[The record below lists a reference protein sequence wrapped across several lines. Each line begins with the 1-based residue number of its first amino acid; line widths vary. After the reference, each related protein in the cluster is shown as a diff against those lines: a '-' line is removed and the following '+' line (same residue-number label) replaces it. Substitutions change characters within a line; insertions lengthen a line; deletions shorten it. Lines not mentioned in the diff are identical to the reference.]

1 MSHAS
6 PETDTS
12 AEPVRKIPSPRM
24 MSGQLTVLT
33 ILVAMVPL
41 VCLGTLG
48 YVFHDSAY
56 RGKVRTIL
64 GEQAISAAQ
73 GVNSFLEEK
82 IANLRQEAGT
92 AGLAELSDPARLRE
106 RLHALQDAY
115 QGVFLSL
122 DILDA
127 SGLVVAGTGPTTS
140 AAAAADAPWFQQAIS
155 RPQFVSSLGMRDTQL
170 FITVRIASGQGPW
183 LLRAHLD
190 PAQVD
195 DRIRLFQPAGPGGS
209 FFLDRH
215 GAADPSA
222 SGSSTRETTAILA
235 GQVFPEGRPVVI
247 EAPDDRNDMRM
258 YGCAPVKVS
267 GGILVIHQATD
278 DVLRPLAKARLLGLA
293 IMLLGAAGIVAT
305 ALALAR
311 RTEQR
316 LLKAELTQQHMQRQ
330 LVEAG
335 KLAAIGELAAGVA
348 HEINNPLAIMMEN
361 AGWIEDLLSSD
372 DPYSDE
378 NVTEI
383 RSSLQTITIQGH
395 RCREITH
402 KLLSFARK
410 TDATARVVRV
420 NPLLEDIAGFA
431 RQKAKYREVEIRLVL
446 DPAVEDVAGSPTELQ
461 QILLNLVNNA
471 IDAIDKPGGL
481 VELHS
486 FRESDAVRITVS
498 DNGQGIPA
506 DVLPRIFDP
515 FFTTKAEGQGTG
527 LGLAICR
534 DILSRMNGT
543 ISVDSTPGKGST
555 FRIRLPLRTAV

>member
-1 MSHAS
+1 MTYAAPRTDAS
-6 PETDTS
+6 S
-12 AEPVRKIPSPRM
+12 EPAARIPSPRM
-24 MSGQLTVLT
+24 MSGQLTVLS
-33 ILVAMVPL
+33 ILVALVPL
-41 VCLGTLG
+41 ACLATLG

-56 RGKVRTIL
+56 RADARDIL
-64 GEQAISAAQ
+64 GGQAMSAAQ
-73 GVNSFLEEK
+73 SVSSFLEEK
-82 IANLRQEAGT
+82 TANLRQEAGA
-92 AGLAELSDPARLRE
+92 AGLEDMSTPGRLLD

-115 QGVFLSL
+115 QGVFLGL

-127 SGLVVAGTGPTTS
+127 AGRPVASAGVTPATGDAP
-140 AAAAADAPWFQQAIS
+140 ADPWFQQAIS
-155 RPQFVSSLGMRDTQL
+155 RPQYVSSLAARDARL
-170 FITVRIASGQGPW
+170 FIAVRITAGQSPW
-183 LLRAHLD
+183 LLRAFLD
-190 PAQVD
+190 PAQID
-195 DRIRLFQPAGPGGS
+195 DRIRLFQPPGLGGA
-209 FFLDRH
+209 FFLDRQ
-215 GAADPSA
+215 GMTSPAE
-222 SGSSTRETTAILA
+222 GGTSTRETTELLA
-235 GQVFPEGRPVVI
+235 RQVFPEGRPVVV
-247 EAPDDRNDMRM
+247 EATDTQGDKRM
-258 YGCAPVKVS
+258 FGCAPVKAS
-267 GGILVIHQATD
+267 GGILVIHQPMD
-278 DVLRPLAKARLLGLA
+278 EVLRPLTRARTLGLG
-293 IMLLGAAGIVAT
+293 IILLGAAGIVTT

-378 NVTEI
+378 NVAEI
-383 RSSLQTITIQGH
+383 RSSLQTIAVQGH

-410 TDATARVVRV
+410 TDTTARVVRV

-431 RQKAKYREVEIRLVL
+431 RQKAKYREVDIRLDL
-446 DPAVEDVAGSPTELQ
+446 DPAVEDVSGSPTELQ

-471 IDAIDKPGGL
+471 IDAIDRPGGV
-481 VELHS
+481 VEIRS
-486 FRESDAVRITVS
+486 VREADAVGITVS

-506 DVLPRIFDP
+506 DILPRIFDP

-534 DILSRMNGT
+534 DILSKMNGSIT
-543 ISVDSTPGKGST
+543 VDSVPGKGSA

>member
-12 AEPVRKIPSPRM
+12 VEPVRKIPSPRM

-48 YVFHDSAY
+48 YVFHDSSY
-56 RGKVRTIL
+56 RAKVRAIL
-64 GEQAISAAQ
+64 GEQAMSAAQ
-73 GVNSFLEEK
+73 GVNAFLEEK

-92 AGLAELSDPARLRE
+92 TGLAELSDPARLRE
-106 RLHALQDAY
+106 RLHTLQDAY
-115 QGVFLSL
+115 QGVFLGL

-127 SGLVVAGTGPTTS
+127 SGMVVAGTGP
-140 AAAAADAPWFQQAIS
+140 AAASSAAADAPWFQQAIS

-190 PAQVD
+190 PAQID
-195 DRIRLFQPAGPGGS
+195 DRVRLFQPAGPGGS

-215 GAADPSA
+215 GSADPSA

-247 EAPDDRNDMRM
+247 DARDERNDMRM

-267 GGILVIHQATD
+267 GGILVIHQAMD

-431 RQKAKYREVEIRLVL
+431 RQKAKYREVEIRLFL
-446 DPAVEDVAGSPTELQ
+446 DPSVEDVAGSPTELQ

-481 VELHS
+481 VELS
-486 FRESDAVRITVS
+486 SLREPDAVRITVS

-534 DILSRMNGT
+534 DILSKMNGS
-543 ISVDSTPGKGST
+543 ISVDSTPGNGST
-555 FRIRLPLRTAV
+555 FRIRLPLRAAV